1 MALKGKFKT
10 TIKNSD
16 FKVCPWFYVIDNF
29 KTENLL
35 SINTAEKLQ
44 ILQIKDENIYGII
57 SENFGNVDIII
68 E

>member
-1 MALKGKFKT
+1 M
-10 TIKNSD
+10 
-16 FKVCPWFYVIDNF
+16 IDNF